1 MATTRRIVGWTTVF
15 AGVTMFLLG
24 LVTLICIASPAHAA
38 DKLIVG
44 KAANAWTFIPVN
56 VGVEVGTFAAQ
67 GVEVEIVNLASDAK
81 LQQALVAGSVDIGV
95 IGGPTMAQS
104 VRGSPVLAVAAFAR
118 EPRNMAI
125 ITVAD
130 SPIRQVADLKGKLLG
145 VPGTASLT
153 EWMARRVAL
162 VEGWGKDGVRTV
174 SLGGF
179 DANLAAL
186 KTKQTD
192 AMVTATEIGYML
204 EARGEGRIVT
214 VLGAYAPQ
222 FHAHVIVARNQVV
235 AEHPDS
241 VARFL
246 KGYFD
251 AIAFMK
257 KNKAKTTEIAMG
269 LLKLDE
275 AVMNRAYDEEI
286 GMLQDDGHFDRQ
298 AVDVLK
304 QSFVDMGL
312 LPDIPR
318 DDQILTT
325 RYEPMRP

>member
-1 MATTRRIVGWTTVF
+1 MTRF
-15 AGVTMFLLG
+15 LG
-24 LVTLICIASPAHAA
+24 LLFIAAVIAASPAHAA

-56 VGVEVGTFAAQ
+56 VGVETGTFAAQ
-67 GVEVEIVNLASDAK
+67 GVDVEIVNLASDAK
-81 LQQALVAGSVDIGV
+81 LQQALVSSSVDIGV

-104 VRGSPVLAVAAFAR
+104 VRGSPVLAVAAFAA

-125 ITVAD
+125 ITVTD
-130 SPIRQVADLKGKLLG
+130 SPIRKVADLKGKLLG

-162 VEGWGKDGVRTV
+162 EEGWGKDGVRTV

-204 EARGEGRIVT
+204 EGRGEGRIVT
-214 VLGAYAPQ
+214 VLGHYAPH
-222 FHAHVIVARNQVV
+222 FHAHVIVARTQVI
-235 AEHPDS
+235 ASNPDA

-257 KNKAKTTEIAMG
+257 KNKAKTTDIAMR
-269 LLKLDE
+269 LLNQNE
-275 AVMNRAYDEEI
+275 AVMSRAYDEEI
-286 GMLQDDGHFDRQ
+286 GMLQDDGHFDRK
-298 AVDVLK
+298 AIAVLK

-312 LPDIPR
+312 LPEIPR

-325 RYEPMRP
+325 RFAPMTP